1 MDKSDLK
8 KHRRFRKTVQ
18 AGFGILSNAYLKGF
32 AEGTIYKGPLKNFC
46 VPGMNCYSCPGALGA
61 CPIGAMQSV
70 FDGRKRKLF
79 QYTKPLVCQMPR
91 KCDCGVWENAVTLH
105 REKIILN
112 L

>member
-70 FDGRKRKLF
+70 FDGRKRKF
-79 QYTKPLVCQMPR
+79 AFYV
-91 KCDCGVWENAVTLH
+91 V
-105 REKIILN
+105 
-112 L
+112 